1 MPIFISMKRLLFTLI
16 MLILCG
22 FIFGQTSISYAGSGS
37 YYMVE
42 RSDLRRY
49 DNGKYTGL
57 VSREVRS
64 MVHPITAP
72 QNIPSAWKNNSW
84 FEGSFYIIEKTLRN
98 SQAAGIGLDNAIP
111 AQFHISPEGE
121 LQARIDNGFPT
132 FRSFPSYPT
141 KPVSPG
147 TSWVSEGVRTVDP
160 LNKGIYTKL
169 PMVVQYT
176 FVGSEIYKGQDVY
189 RIKAKWATR
198 YGTLNWDFGG
208 DPDLKLAG
216 GSHTADILVLQDTG
230 AAIVIRDLVDETFE
244 YKTGEKVQFKGTIT
258 LFTEFPPKVQRSLLL
273 PALEKIAEV
282 VSSEKDV
289 TELSQKV
296 DNTTMIENNEN
307 LLGKTTVD
315 PVDTVDLVDSS
326 IEKTAIA
333 EISPDKNN
341 MLVEDTPAGLRLSV
355 RNIQFLPDSD
365 EFAGNESQ
373 RLDAIAEVLRLAPK
387 AVFLIEG
394 HTAAVGKV
402 EGEKALSIARAKR
415 TAQELIKRGIP
426 SDQFIC
432 DGFGGE
438 RPIAPNTT
446 EEGRAKNR
454 RVEITIL
461 E

>member
-1 MPIFISMKRLLFTLI
+1 MKRLFLHII
-16 MLILCG
+16 MLLLCV
-22 FIFGQTSISYAGSGS
+22 FVFGQTNISYEGSGS
-37 YYMVE
+37 YSMVE

-49 DNGKYTGL
+49 DNGTYTGL

-64 MVHPITAP
+64 VVHPISAP

-84 FEGSFYIIEKTLRN
+84 FEGNFYVIEKTLRN
-98 SQAAGIGLDNAIP
+98 SQVAGIGLEDAIP
-111 AQFHISPEGE
+111 AQFHISSEGE
-121 LQARIDNGFPT
+121 LQSRVDNGFPT
-132 FRSFPSYPT
+132 FRSFPSYPA

-160 LNKGIYTKL
+160 LNKGMYTKL

-176 FVGSEIYKGQDVY
+176 FVGSEMYKGEAVY

-208 DPDLKLAG
+208 DPDLKLAS
-216 GSHTADILVLQDTG
+216 GSHTADILVLQETG
-230 AAIVIRDLVDETFE
+230 AAIVIRDVVDETFE

-258 LFTEFPPKVQRSLLL
+258 LFTEFPPKVERSLLL

-282 VSSEKDV
+282 ASNEK
-289 TELSQKV
+289 S
-296 DNTTMIENNEN
+296 
-307 LLGKTTVD
+307 
-315 PVDTVDLVDSS
+315 
-326 IEKTAIA
+326 
-333 EISPDKNN
+333 DKNN
-341 MLVEDTPAGLRLSV
+341 MLVEETPAGLRLSV

-394 HTAAVGKV
+394 HTAAVGKI

-415 TAQELIKRGIP
+415 TAEELVKRGIS